1 MRNAVIISGGRIEED
16 FALSFLKKKRYDHI
30 IAADRGLLFLHHHHI
45 LPSHIVGDF
54 DSASAAV
61 LEPYQGSETIAI
73 RRFRP
78 EKDWTDTE
86 IAVEQALELGCG
98 TIDILGGTGSRMDH
112 MFANLQVLALALE
125 RGADCRLVD
134 SHNMVYMRD
143 RQFTVRRSDQW
154 GTFLSLFA
162 YGGDVT
168 GLTLRGVKYPVKH
181 FTLGT
186 AGSRGVSNEITA
198 ETAEIDFET
207 GKLLVMETKD

>member
-78 EKDWTDTE
+78 EKDWTPAMKKAKE
-86 IAVEQALELGCG
+86 M
-98 TIDILGGTGSRMDH
+98 ILSTYS
-112 MFANLQVLALALE
+112 
-125 RGADCRLVD
+125 
-134 SHNMVYMRD
+134 
-143 RQFTVRRSDQW
+143 
-154 GTFLSLFA
+154 
-162 YGGDVT
+162 
-168 GLTLRGVKYPVKH
+168 
-181 FTLGT
+181 
-186 AGSRGVSNEITA
+186 
-198 ETAEIDFET
+198 FE
-207 GKLLVMETKD
+207 KE

>member
-168 GLTLRGVKYPVKH
+168 GLTLRGVK
-181 FTLGT
+181 
-186 AGSRGVSNEITA
+186 
-198 ETAEIDFET
+198 
-207 GKLLVMETKD
+207 